1 MTLARMETHIET
13 LFRLDPA
20 GRMVEINQPDSPT
33 APRLFV
39 GRTLEGNIHCFR
51 HDLPRQLITELEE
64 ILAGEPVIEDLSRPP
79 ATYQTLYDALAAHA
93 PVEHVWQGPAWH
105 FPDQIQQPANIAT
118 LTVTDPETM
127 RRWSSLLAREWESG
141 VLDSQPC
148 VVVLESDEM
157 ASICCSSRTSPQAS
171 EAGVETMERYRGRGY
186 ATAAVAAWA
195 REVRIRGREP
205 LYSTS
210 WDNHASR
217 AVARRLGL
225 IQYGAD
231 LHFT

>member
-1 MTLARMETHIET
+1 MTLKLMQAHVET
-13 LFRLDPA
+13 LFRLDGS
-20 GRMVEINQPDSPT
+20 GRMVEVNQPDCPP

-39 GRTLEGNIHCFR
+39 GRTLEGNIHRFR
-51 HDLPRQLITELEE
+51 RDLPEQLVSELEE
-64 ILAGEPVIEDLSRPP
+64 ILAHEPVIDDLSQPP
-79 ATYQTLYDALAAHA
+79 AKYQALHDALAAHA

-105 FPDQIQQPANIAT
+105 FPEEIRQPDGIDT
-118 LTVTDPETM
+118 LTVTDAEM
-127 RRWSSLLAREWESG
+127 MQRWSSLLAREWADG

-148 VVVLESDEM
+148 VVVLEGDDM

-171 EAGVETMERYRGRGY
+171 EAGVETMEPYRGRGY

-195 REVRIRGREP
+195 REVRALGREP

-225 IQYGAD
+225 IQYGID
-231 LHFT
+231 LHFS